1 MRRTLLL
8 MWFTFSKLAVHAF
21 IHSSHHCQRL
31 FLIHRTTNQFPRRV
45 AALDVS
51 NRIWAMH
58 IIGWNWFK
66 GPKSW
71 QGFKTHF
78 QQQEND
84 FLWWWRWSRW
94 WCWCWGWRWLLGLK
108 IKLLTKHFWR
118 HVWLQT
124 YVDQAKVL
132 DLLETMSHG
141 PIHAYHVYQKLYKWQ
156 DTIEGMFDSAQED
169 EHKF

>member
-1 MRRTLLL
+1 MCFTPLKIFSLPVPSRTFGQVPDLSVPEVKNPQPSGPARR
-8 MWFTFSKLAVHAF
+8 AG
-21 IHSSHHCQRL
+21 
-31 FLIHRTTNQFPRRV
+31 
-45 AALDVS
+45 ALDVS

-58 IIGWNWFK
+58 KIGWDLTNLWN

-78 QQQEND
+78 QQQESN

-118 HVWLQT
+118 HVWLRT

-141 PIHAYHVYQKLYKWQ
+141 PIRAYHVYQKP
-156 DTIEGMFDSAQED
+156 
-169 EHKF
+169 H